1 MESAAPMA
9 DQAVEALTEESPLP
23 TVVGDTEVDDNIDEE
38 NLDADHDDN
47 APLHFRS
54 MSDILAT
61 LGFA

>member
-1 MESAAPMA
+1 MMDGVA
-9 DQAVEALTEESPLP
+9 EALTEESPLP

-47 APLHFRS
+47 APLHFCS